1 MLSRII
7 AQMLFIIYRKYNRQE
22 RKIALFRAILVI
34 ALLFSVLY
42 WCILTCIKLFLN
54 VDVIYRI
61 VIPFLDKRIESG
73 IGFMLNF
80 YLPTLLFLIL
90 YIRVQK
96 KKILVIYKSRNNRR
110 ELSIYFML
118 SILALSVL
126 IIIVSRIFKSWL
138 FEVDKCKDGK

>member
-126 IIIVSRIFKSWL
+126 IIIVSRIFKS
-138 FEVDKCKDGK
+138 